1 MASTEKIAIPSSEP
15 DHVVQIPLS
24 TDYVK
29 KLDVKVRER
38 YLWKISTI
46 GIDPILIDGKRFEP
60 DCLQSVESTDLLF
73 AIWFSRLAIKR
84 KNNLKPSA
92 VSRPTIKWCRALFA
106 TFKDNQK
113 RIFVVNMAVGRVSWS
128 SGIFRV
134 MPAEFASYLQ
144 RIFSP
149 LRKRL
154 PVTHRVYGFVAIT
167 TQNAAASS
175 NFDIFAACLT
185 RRHSISPIP
194 RKGFTSSRT

>member
-134 MPAEFASYLQ
+134 MPAEFASYVQ
-144 RIFSP
+144 RIFFP
-149 LRKRL
+149 
-154 PVTHRVYGFVAIT
+154 
-167 TQNAAASS
+167 
-175 NFDIFAACLT
+175 FAKT
-185 RRHSISPIP
+185 
-194 RKGFTSSRT
+194 FTSYPSCVWFRCNHNSKCCCLK